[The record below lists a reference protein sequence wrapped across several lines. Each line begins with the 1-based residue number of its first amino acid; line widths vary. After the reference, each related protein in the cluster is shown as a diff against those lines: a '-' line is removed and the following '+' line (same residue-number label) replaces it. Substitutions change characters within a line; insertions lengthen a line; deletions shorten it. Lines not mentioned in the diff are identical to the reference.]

1 MAQAVSR
8 RPVFDTRSVLVLFV
22 VDIGQRDRL
31 QSTLYCTDSII
42 VLRLMTRSSSEC
54 RTAMQRQQTVSEPVV
69 STLSVSACISLLPQC
84 HSTNARCSFTHHRR
98 HRITANHSAVK
109 WRTKNLP
116 GAESSVNRPTAQRVV
131 RCPCDWT
138 APTRPRRRRWYPPSA
153 SGNTFWAER
162 GKALDWTVRNVQLAH
177 S

>member
-54 RTAMQRQQTVSEPVV
+54 
-69 STLSVSACISLLPQC
+69 
-84 HSTNARCSFTHHRR
+84 
-98 HRITANHSAVK
+98 
-109 WRTKNLP
+109 
-116 GAESSVNRPTAQRVV
+116 
-131 RCPCDWT
+131 
-138 APTRPRRRRWYPPSA
+138 
-153 SGNTFWAER
+153 
-162 GKALDWTVRNVQLAH
+162 
-177 S
+177 